1 MMLAAFHAFQDH
13 ATAAAIASRI
23 GLVAGIFSGAVPI
36 ALYVVIF
43 RLSPPANAKAYAI
56 RFGCWP
62 LVFLS
67 NFLGGP
73 MARAVTG
80 HTSRYL
86 ANFPSTLM
94 AVIVLGGLLFPV
106 FWGIGRGR
114 GRKKF
119 PQTISTPS

>member
-1 MMLAAFHAFQDH
+1 MLATFPAFQDH

-23 GLVAGIFSGAVPI
+23 GLMAGIFSVAVPI
-36 ALYVVIF
+36 VLYVVIF
-43 RLSPPANAKAYAI
+43 RLSPPDNAKSYAI

-62 LVFLS
+62 FVFLS

-73 MARAVTG
+73 LARAVSG

-86 ANFPSTLM
+86 ADFPSTLM
-94 AVIVLGGLLFPV
+94 AVLVLGGLLFPV

-119 PQTISTPS
+119 NQTISNPS

>member
-1 MMLAAFHAFQDH
+1 MLATLLTFQDH
-13 ATAAAIASRI
+13 ATAAAIARRI
-23 GLVAGIFSGAVPI
+23 GLLAGVFSVAIPI
-36 ALYVVIF
+36 ALYVAIF

-56 RFGCWP
+56 RHGCWP
-62 LVFLS
+62 LVFFS

-73 MARAVTG
+73 IARAVSG

-106 FWGIGRGR
+106 FWGIGRSR

-119 PQTISTPS
+119 PQEGSTLS